1 MITETLDRNILLYNT
16 QEDHRMP
23 SDYIGRYHIHI
34 LCHKGKAQFS
44 FMDKTFTI
52 EPDDWTIWQM
62 SSKISDVL
70 YSSDFDA
77 DFLLVDKDFLLE
89 YNPEKIWAAKAF
101 VFIKKHPVYRLDD
114 KGLAMVEYNFTQ
126 FRRRIAEP
134 HLFQEAIVGRQ
145 LQIFLFDLW
154 EIYKHA
160 IENGYSFR
168 ENLKGNVANGNI
180 ANGNVANGNVSG
192 RNLSAENNSSERN
205 LSSDD
210 APDKKLSK
218 FKHHEGI
225 RPNGNGSENEN
236 SETEETEKKNYEIK
250 RTEAK
255 DSETS
260 FFSMGKN
267 SEGFSDNSTAL
278 LFTRFMNLLAIHS
291 KTEREVAFYADK
303 LCVSPKYLSEVVK
316 KSSGHPASYWING
329 FAMQEVLAL
338 LKRFDLT
345 FAEIAD
351 EMNFYNPAHFTRFVK
366 KQMGLS
372 PTELRLKMER
382 NMNSKSI

>member
-1 MITETLDRNILLYNT
+1 MMTETLDRNILLYNT

-70 YSSDFDA
+70 YSADFDA

-114 KGLAMVEYNFTQ
+114 KGLAMVEYNFAQ

-160 IENGYSFR
+160 IENGYSDSG
-168 ENLKGNVANGNI
+168 NLKGNA
-180 ANGNVANGNVSG
+180 SG
-192 RNLSAENNSSERN
+192 RTLFDDNNQSQRNLSLEDSAEDPSKDRLLDE
-205 LSSDD
+205 
-210 APDKKLSK
+210 KLHDGK
-218 FKHHEGI
+218 
-225 RPNGNGSENEN
+225 GSQ
-236 SETEETEKKNYEIK
+236 K
-250 RTEAK
+250 
-255 DSETS
+255 
-260 FFSMGKN
+260 GK
-267 SEGFSDNSTAL
+267 SEGFPDNSTAL

-351 EMNFYNPAHFTRFVK
+351 QMNFYNPAHFTRFVK